1 MAGDGYYTAHT
12 GHYEWYTPINLV
24 DKARQALGGSIE
36 LDPFTHPVANEIIQ
50 ADHIITEQDN
60 ALIADWPRVETM
72 FANPPYALGLIGKC
86 ARRITQ
92 EYHAGTYRRA
102 VIMVNNATEARWFH
116 ELLSIS
122 AVLCLPAKRINFL
135 NHHREL
141 TIQRNSRGQVIFG
154 VGIEETRFDA
164 AFCDVGAILKNSPK
178 TRAKLV

>member
-12 GHYEWYTPINLV
+12 GHYEWYTPPSLV
-24 DKARQALGGSIE
+24 ERSRQALGGGIE
-36 LDPFTHPVANEIIQ
+36 LDPFTHSVANEIVQ
-50 ADHIITEQDN
+50 ARHIITEQDN
-60 ALIADWPRVETM
+60 ALIADWPKVETM

-86 ARRITQ
+86 CRRITQ
-92 EYHAGTYRRA
+92 EYHAGTYQRA
-102 VIMVNNATEARWFH
+102 VIMVNNATETEWFH

-122 AVLCLPAKRINFL
+122 TMLCLPAKRINFL

-154 VGIEETRFDA
+154 VGIEEARFDA
-164 AFCDVGAILKNSPK
+164 AFREVGAILKNSPK

>member
-12 GHYEWYTPINLV
+12 GHYEWYTPIGLV
-24 DKARQALGGSIE
+24 EKSRQALGGGIE
-36 LDPFTHPVANEIIQ
+36 LNPFTHPVANEIVQ

-60 ALIADWPRVETM
+60 ALIADWPKVETM

-86 ARRITQ
+86 CRRITQ
-92 EYHAGTYRRA
+92 EYHAGTYQRA
-102 VIMVNNATEARWFH
+102 VIMVNNATETEWFH

-122 AVLCLPAKRINFL
+122 TMMCLPAKRINFL

-154 VGIEETRFDA
+154 VGIEETQFDV
-164 AFCDVGAILKNSPK
+164 AFREVGAILKNSPK
-178 TRAKLV
+178 TRRKLV